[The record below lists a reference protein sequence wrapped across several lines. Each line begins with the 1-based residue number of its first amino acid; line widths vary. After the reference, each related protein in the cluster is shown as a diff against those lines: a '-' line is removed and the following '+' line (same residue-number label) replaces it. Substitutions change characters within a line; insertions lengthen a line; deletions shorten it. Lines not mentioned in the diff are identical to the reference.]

1 MKKNIIAMIAIASI
15 VCMAIFAQ
23 TSEKAT
29 VEGYAQTSEKAPV
42 ENERLVKVESLAE
55 QGDTAAMHRLIEFYD
70 ENSTVYVEVEEVIEA
85 DGTEWTAEQ
94 VDSLNMENKIN
105 ADMTK
110 HYSERLDY
118 WLEKGIAMNDPVAL
132 ATKGMRMY
140 YDDEANAIVYLSK
153 ATEAG
158 NAQAALFCG
167 SACLNQGRRD
177 DAFKYLSIAYRL
189 GEPSAGWHLA
199 MCYSGGIGTE
209 PNREKAIEV
218 MRHAALL
225 NYPEAVSEMRRI
237 EPDNNVWQH
246 KADSLE
252 IDFPDFP
259 IIPDE

>member
-1 MKKNIIAMIAIASI
+1 MKKIIIAVIAIVTIA
-15 VCMAIFAQ
+15 VMAIYAQ
-23 TSEKAT
+23 KSEKVT
-29 VEGYAQTSEKAPV
+29 IDD
-42 ENERLVKVESLAE
+42 ERLIKLESLAE
-55 QGDTAAMHRLIEFYD
+55 QGDTAALHRLIEFYD
-70 ENSTVYVEVEEVIEA
+70 ENSSIYVEVEEVIEP
-85 DGTEWTAEQ
+85 DSTEWTAAE
-94 VDSLNMENKIN
+94 VDSLNLENKNN

-110 HYSERLDY
+110 LYSDRLDY

-132 ATKGMRMY
+132 ATMGMRMY
-140 YDDEANAIVYLSK
+140 YTDEANAIVYLSK
-153 ATEAG
+153 AADAG

-167 SACLNQGRRD
+167 SACLNQGKGD
-177 DAFKYLSIAYRL
+177 NAFKYLSIAYRL
-189 GEPSAGWHLA
+189 GAPSAGWHLA
-199 MCYSGGIGTE
+199 MCYSVGIGTE

-237 EPDNNVWQH
+237 EPGNKVWQY

>member
-1 MKKNIIAMIAIASI
+1 MKKFIIAVIAIASI
-15 VCMAIFAQ
+15 AVMAI
-23 TSEKAT
+23 
-29 VEGYAQTSEKAPV
+29 YAQTNENVTVDNEK
-42 ENERLVKVESLAE
+42 LIKLESLAE

-70 ENSTVYVEVEEVIEA
+70 ENSSVYVEVEEVIEP
-85 DGTEWTAEQ
+85 DGTEWSAAE
-94 VDSLNMENKIN
+94 VDSLNLANKNN
-105 ADMTK
+105 AEMTK
-110 HYSERLDY
+110 LYSDRLDY
-118 WLEKGIAMNDPVAL
+118 WLEKGLPINDPVAL

-140 YDDEANAIVYLSK
+140 YDNETDAIVYLSK
-153 ATEAG
+153 AAEAG

-167 SACLNQGRRD
+167 SACLNQDRE

-189 GEPSAGWHLA
+189 GAPSAGWHLA
-199 MCYSGGIGTE
+199 MCYSAGIGIE